1 MARDYGEELTP
12 YLHVDATAAI
22 GIAQRK
28 GLGKL
33 RHLDTQAL
41 WIQDAVRQRRVCLE
55 KVLGTENP
63 SDLMTK
69 HLDTKSMD
77 TMLAEMGVTTQQGR
91 AKATPATAATAASA
105 APWTDPSLGVL
116 QSWELSQRGA
126 SYPRARSTEIAGH
139 GPSSSGEAVSAA
151 LRL

>member
-105 APWTDPSLGVL
+105 GEAL

-126 SYPRARSTEIAGH
+126 SYPRARSTEVAGH
-139 GPSSSGEAVSAA
+139 SPSSGGEAVSTAPCSVG
-151 LRL
+151 RL